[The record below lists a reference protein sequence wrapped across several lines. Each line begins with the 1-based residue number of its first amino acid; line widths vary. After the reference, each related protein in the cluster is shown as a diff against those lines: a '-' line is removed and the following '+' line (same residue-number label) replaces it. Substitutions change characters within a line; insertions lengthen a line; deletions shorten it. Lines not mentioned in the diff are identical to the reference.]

1 MNLTSVLSFEGTPQ
15 ERNAYTTSLIFLVIS
30 ALSFPVYA
38 FIAYQAQVWQGWFL
52 VVLTTWLMIASAAG
66 MRLSK
71 HHKPGQAMVVM
82 IVAVTLGGWLG
93 ALLLSGLGILM
104 AVLIAMISVI
114 FAAQALPR
122 QWLNRV
128 LMMGIAAGVL
138 AALLG
143 ISASGLQAKIPLVQN
158 AVPVLAGLAFIGFGV
173 IITRQF
179 PNYPFSTK
187 ILTFFLVIALLS
199 VGVVAVTV
207 NLFAARMEL
216 NAQDVTTIQN
226 VSVFASLAAI
236 FLAGLLSAF
245 TAQLLTRPVGAL
257 TQTARQI
264 SNGDLN
270 ARANVNTDDEIGELA
285 SSFNI
290 MTTQLRETLAGLEQ
304 RVQARTKDLATVAEV
319 GTASATILESK
330 RLLQEI
336 VDLTK
341 ERFNLYH
348 SHIYLLD
355 EGGQNLAL
363 ASGAGE
369 TGRQMVLKGHSIPL
383 DREQSLVARAA
394 RERKGVT
401 VNDVSLAADFLP
413 NPHLPDTR
421 SELAVPM
428 IVGGKMIGVFDV
440 QSDQV
445 GRFTDSDINIQ
456 TTLAAQVATSIQNV
470 RSFEQ
475 SKAQADLE
483 SLVNAIG
490 QKIQRATT
498 VDDTLQTAIREIG
511 LALGAERVSAN
522 IQTHRQRGGDEVSAI
537 EPGV

>member
-1 MNLTSVLSFEGTPQ
+1 MNLTPVLSFEGTPQ

-38 FIAYQAQVWQGWFL
+38 VIAYQAQVWQGWFL

-66 MRLSK
+66 MRLS
-71 HHKPGQAMVVM
+71 HNHKPAQAMVVM
-82 IVAVTLGGWLG
+82 IVAVVLGGWLG
-93 ALLLSGLGILM
+93 ALLLSGLGTLM
-104 AVLIAMISVI
+104 AILIAMISVI

-128 LMMGIAAGVL
+128 LMLGVAAGVL
-138 AALLG
+138 AALIGL
-143 ISASGLQAKIPLVQN
+143 SASGLQAKIPLVQN

-173 IITRQF
+173 IISRQF

-187 ILTFFLVIALLS
+187 ILTFFLAIALLS
-199 VGVVAVTV
+199 VGVVAVTI
-207 NLFAARMEL
+207 NLFAARMAL
-216 NAQDVTTIQN
+216 NAQDITTIQN

-236 FLAGLLSAF
+236 FLAGLLSVF
-245 TAQLLTRPVGAL
+245 TTQLLTRPVGTL

-264 SNGDLN
+264 SSGDLN
-270 ARANVNTDDEIGELA
+270 ARADVDTDDEIGELA
-285 SSFNI
+285 STFNT
-290 MTTQLRETLAGLEQ
+290 MTTQLRETLTGLEQ
-304 RVQARTKDLATVAEV
+304 RVEARTKDLAIVAEV

-330 RLLQEI
+330 RLLQEV

-355 EGGQNLAL
+355 EGGQNLVL

-369 TGRQMVLKGHSIPL
+369 TGRQMVLEGHSIPL

-401 VNDVSLAADFLP
+401 VNDVTLAPDFLP

-421 SELAVPM
+421 SELASPM
-428 IVGGKMIGVFDV
+428 IASGNLIGVFDI
-440 QSDQV
+440 QSDVV
-445 GRFTDSDINIQ
+445 GRFTDSDISLQ
-456 TTLAAQVATSIQNV
+456 STLTAQVATSIQNV
-470 RSFEQ
+470 RAFEQ
-475 SKAQADLE
+475 TKAQANLE
-483 SLVNAIG
+483 TLVSTIG
-490 QKIQRATT
+490 QKIQRTT
-498 VDDTLQTAIREIG
+498 SVEEAMQTAIREVG
-511 LALGAERVSAN
+511 LALSATRVSAN
-522 IQTHRQRGGDEVSAI
+522 IHSRRTSEQSKESA
-537 EPGV
+537 E